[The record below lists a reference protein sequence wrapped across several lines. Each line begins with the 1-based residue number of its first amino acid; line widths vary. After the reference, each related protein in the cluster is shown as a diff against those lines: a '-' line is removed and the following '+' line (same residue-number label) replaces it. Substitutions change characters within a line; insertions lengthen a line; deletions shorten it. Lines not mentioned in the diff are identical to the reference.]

1 MFETPLTNIDYD
13 KVYEPAEDSFLLLDC
28 FEQEYQSI
36 QQRFTGRVPVVT
48 EIGTGSG
55 IVTCFI
61 KQNIL
66 PHSIFFATDINP
78 TSCSTAAETIKL
90 NDTHETHPFTFT
102 AMQMNLTSAV
112 RSNKIDLLVFNPPYV
127 PAENVP
133 EIPKDLDDSS
143 WLDLALL
150 GGQDGMMTTWEVLN
164 NLENI
169 LTPEIG
175 IAYILFCARNKPDQV
190 AETMKARGWK
200 VDVVIH
206 RKAGWEVLSILLFQ
220 K

>member
-1 MFETPLTNIDYD
+1 
-13 KVYEPAEDSFLLLDC
+13 
-28 FEQEYQSI
+28 
-36 QQRFTGRVPVVT
+36 
-48 EIGTGSG
+48 
-55 IVTCFI
+55 
-61 KQNIL
+61 
-66 PHSIFFATDINP
+66 
-78 TSCSTAAETIKL
+78 
-90 NDTHETHPFTFT
+90 
-102 AMQMNLTSAV
+102 MQMNLTSAI

-133 EIPKDLDDSS
+133 EIPKDLEDSS

-150 GGQDGMMTTWEVLN
+150 GGQDGMVTTWEVLN

-169 LTPEIG
+169 LTPEFG